1 MTPQIEIIVSDAQR
15 TLPDGVVTSVKWV
28 AVKRP
33 HIGGI
38 SGETALPPKD
48 PSDAAFVPFDRLTKE
63 QVVQWVMEAIGQ
75 EQIAEIEAVLVRYI
89 AHITEPQI
97 AKTANGL
104 PWAQA
109 PVEPAVA
116 PEEEPDSV

>member
-1 MTPQIEIIVSDAQR
+1 MTPQLEIIVTDAQR

-33 HIGGI
+33 HRAGV

-48 PSDAAFVPFDRLTKE
+48 PSDAAFVPFDQLTKE
-63 QVVQWVMEAIGQ
+63 QAVQWVIEATDQ
-75 EQIAEIEAVLVRYI
+75 EYMAEIEAALDQYI

-104 PWAQA
+104 PWGAA
-109 PVEPAVA
+109 PAV
-116 PEEEPDSV
+116 E